1 MDNNQN
7 TTEKKD
13 SGGKVRKSW
22 RQVDFLEISKTADG
36 DQQEGSTPTDPINLF
51 SPSAANLENKKC
63 EAGHAS
69 SQSTL
74 TDIFLIEKQ

>member
-36 DQQEGSTPTDPINLF
+36 DQQERSTPTDPINL
-51 SPSAANLENKKC
+51 
-63 EAGHAS
+63 S
-69 SQSTL
+69 ST
-74 TDIFLIEKQ
+74 FGGKFGKQKV